1 MEKYL
6 QKSKSPTHDLQ
17 EDKNEDEDDSKQPTQ
32 SVENKENQNL
42 YSSSSSSYIP
52 LSRVTRPFSFKEYFS
67 HKPSPSSTQ
76 RIKFNNSRAK
86 SQFIMGRTAYK
97 LCPRPVR
104 YVFIF

>member
-42 YSSSSSSYIP
+42 YSSSSSYNP